1 MIRKASLNDYNQIS
15 KLVSEVHQLHVL
27 NRPDV
32 YLDLKQPFSYDSF
45 LQLLEEP
52 TSNLF
57 VIENSNQNLIGYG
70 IINFLKTRSLTIMKP
85 STIAYIDDFCISS
98 SYQHQGYGAQLF
110 DYLKEYAKEQGATS
124 LQLTVWE
131 FNEPAIA
138 FYEKMGMSM
147 RNRRLELPLK

>member
-138 FYEKMGMSM
+138 FYEKWA
-147 RNRRLELPLK
+147 

>member
-27 NRPDV
+27 NRSDV
-32 YLDLKQPFSYDSF
+32 YLDLKQPFSYAYF

-57 VIENSNQNLIGYG
+57 VIENFNQNLIGYS
-70 IINFLKTRSLTIMKP
+70 IINLLKTRSLTIMKP
-85 STIAYIDDFCISS
+85 STIAYIDDFCIAS

-131 FNEPAIA
+131 FNEPAKA
-138 FYEKMGMSM
+138 FYEKMGMST

>member
-1 MIRKASLNDYNQIS
+1 
-15 KLVSEVHQLHVL
+15 
-27 NRPDV
+27 
-32 YLDLKQPFSYDSF
+32 
-45 LQLLEEP
+45 
-52 TSNLF
+52 
-57 VIENSNQNLIGYG
+57 
-70 IINFLKTRSLTIMKP
+70 MKP

-138 FYEKMGMSM
+138 FYEKMGMST

>member
-124 LQLTVWE
+124 LQLTVWK

>member
-70 IINFLKTRSLTIMKP
+70 IINLLNTRSLTIMKP

-138 FYEKMGMSM
+138 FYEKMGMST

>member
-70 IINFLKTRSLTIMKP
+70 IINLLKTRSLTIMKP